1 MATRGHLA
9 WAPDC
14 CDKPAHST
22 PLAALGNSAANQ
34 VCRVVCA
41 DPPVGGRC
49 TPKSALWCYD
59 ATPVYRA
66 FAREEAL
73 RVAHLWDAPPIVLQY
88 LRTGDESIRVAAEAA
103 AWDAARA
110 TAWDAAWGTAWGAAR
125 DAAGAAARAAA
136 CAAAGEAAWATWD
149 AVRATAWDAAWVGS
163 WTAARAAAWAAA
175 GDADRAAGDAD
186 RAAWDAARATAW
198 DADRATAW
206 DATRAAARDAAW
218 DAARD
223 TTRRRQNR
231 RLAKLLTN
239 GRRLYGQRA
248 VP

>member
-22 PLAALGNSAANQ
+22 PLAALSYSAANQ

-110 TAWDAAWGTAWGAAR
+110 TAWDAAW
-125 DAAGAAARAAA
+125 
-136 CAAAGEAAWATWD
+136 
-149 AVRATAWDAAWVGS
+149 VGS
-163 WTAARAAAWAAA
+163 WTAARAAARAAA